1 MTRMLYIT
9 FEPDNIKGQCY
20 PNDTLLDVAR
30 RSGVSIA
37 SSCGGRGI
45 CKSCIVYFKDGGAP
59 PAIKEDIDFFSQK
72 KITKGWR
79 RACCSRPIKDA
90 VIHIPQ
96 RTRVANARISIDG
109 ADIWTCPDP
118 VVKTYPILLDGGE
131 INSDSLLAAVKSSY
145 NGDLKHISSEILRAL
160 PDLIKDNWY
169 KFLLVSRFGEVISI
183 LPSTS
188 KIYGVA
194 IDLGTTNIGVYLVD
208 LRSGATISAEGVEN
222 PQIPYGGDL
231 IARITETKRNA
242 DALQE
247 MTQLTQRKINDI
259 IIGLC
264 EKHAID
270 PLSIVDIVVAGNT
283 AMHHIFLG
291 LSVEGLGLSPFEPCM
306 EGPLDIKAS
315 NVGLTIAMGAYV
327 HMLPNI
333 AGFVG
338 GDHTAMLLGLRADK
352 EERTVISLDIGTNTE
367 ISLIHRGEITSVSCP
382 SGPALEGGN
391 IECGMRAAKGA
402 IEKLEITMGEVIIK
416 TIGEGPPVGICGSGV
431 IDVLAQFY
439 LSGELTQKGQIRS
452 DRNLVIEGG
461 VYFTQHDVRAVQLAK
476 GAIRAGIEVLL
487 MAAGLQADSLDKL
500 IIAGAFGAYINVEN
514 AIAIGMLPDIPL
526 HKIEQVGNAAGAGVK
541 LALLSYT
548 LRKQAHNLARDS
560 QYIELAG
567 TKDFMKSF
575 MNNINFPQVNLEE
588 KQL

>member
-1 MTRMLYIT
+1 MPYIT
-9 FEPDNIKGQCY
+9 FEPDDIKGQCH

-30 RSGVSIA
+30 RFGVSIA

-45 CKSCIVYFKDGGAP
+45 CKSCIVHFKDGGAP
-59 PAIKEDIDFFSQK
+59 PAIKEDVDFFSQK
-72 KITKGWR
+72 KIAKGWR
-79 RACCSRPIKDA
+79 RACCSRPVKDA
-90 VIHIPQ
+90 IIYIPQ
-96 RTRVANARISIDG
+96 GTRVANARIYIDG
-109 ADIWTCPDP
+109 ADVWTSPDP
-118 VVKTYPILLDGGE
+118 VVKTYPILLEGVE
-131 INSDSLLAAVKSSY
+131 INSHSLLANVKSSH
-145 NGDLKHISSEILRAL
+145 NRDLKLIPSEILRSL
-160 PDLIKDNWY
+160 PDLTKDNRG
-169 KFLLVSRFGEVISI
+169 KFLLVARFGEVISI

-208 LRSGATISAEGVEN
+208 LQSGATIAAAGVEN
-222 PQIPYGGDL
+222 PQLPYGGDL
-231 IARITETKRNA
+231 IARITEVKRNA

-247 MTQLTQRKINDI
+247 MTKLTQDNINDTI
-259 IIGLC
+259 MKLC
-264 EKHAID
+264 QEHAIN
-270 PLSIVDIVVAGNT
+270 PVSLVDVVIAGNT

-291 LSVEGLGLSPFEPCM
+291 LSVDGLGLVPFTPSM

-315 NVGLTIAMGAYV
+315 DVRLTIALGAYV

-333 AGFVG
+333 SGFVG

-352 EERTVISLDIGTNTE
+352 EDRTVISLDIGTNTE

-402 IEKLEITMGEVIIK
+402 IEKVEITKGKTIIK
-416 TIGEGPPVGICGSGV
+416 TIGEEPPVGICGSGV

-439 LSGELTQKGQIRS
+439 LSGELTQKGQIRP
-452 DRNLVIEGG
+452 DGNLVIKDGI
-461 VYFTQHDVRAVQLAK
+461 YFTQHDVRAVQLAK

-487 MAAGLQADSLDKL
+487 TAAGLQVDSLDRL

-514 AIAIGMLPDIPL
+514 AMTIGMLPDIPS

-567 TKDFMKSF
+567 TQTFMKSF
-575 MNNINFPQVNLEE
+575 MNNINFPQGNLEE